1 MKSDV
6 KNSILYKR
14 EEKIMFIERIKENFK
29 ENEPIFTSE
38 ILSLFKEYTKAYV
51 FRLLNKS
58 IEKKEIIKYCSGV
71 YYIPSKTRRG
81 LSTIIPEDI
90 INKKY
95 VTDDDDIYG
104 IYGGLL
110 LRNLFNQTTQVPN
123 TIEVVTNNESS
134 RSRKITIN
142 NRDFI
147 LKKSRCKI
155 TKENY
160 KEYKLLE
167 VLTTNKPLI
176 DVETIRKYIED
187 NSIDKESLLE
197 TAKYFPPNTIKNLVC
212 CGVL

>member
-1 MKSDV
+1 
-6 KNSILYKR
+6 
-14 EEKIMFIERIKENFK
+14 MFIERIKENFK

-38 ILSLFKEYTKAYV
+38 ILTLFKEYTKAYV

-58 IEKKEIIKYCSGV
+58 IEKEEIIKYCSGV

-212 CGVL
+212 CGVLWYCMNIKILSC

>member
-1 MKSDV
+1 
-6 KNSILYKR
+6 
-14 EEKIMFIERIKENFK
+14 MFIERIKENFK

-38 ILSLFKEYTKAYV
+38 ILGLFKEYTKAYV

-58 IEKKEIIKYCSGV
+58 IEKEEIIKYCSGV

-176 DVETIRKYIED
+176 DIETIRKYIED
-187 NSIDKESLLE
+187 NSIDKDSLLE
-197 TAKYFPPNTIKNLVC
+197 TAKYFPSNTIKNLIC

>member
-1 MKSDV
+1 
-6 KNSILYKR
+6 
-14 EEKIMFIERIKENFK
+14 MFIERIKENFK

-38 ILSLFKEYTKAYV
+38 ILGLFKEYTKAYV

-58 IEKKEIIKYCSGV
+58 IENNEIIKYCSGV

-95 VTDDDDIYG
+95 VTNDDDIYG
-104 IYGGLL
+104 IYAGLL
-110 LRNLFNQTTQVPN
+110 LKNLFNFTTQVPN
-123 TIEVVTNNESS
+123 TIEVVTNNESA

-142 NRDFI
+142 NREFI

-160 KEYKLLE
+160 KEYTLLE
-167 VLTTNKPLI
+167 VLTTKKPSI
-176 DVETIRKYIED
+176 DIEMIRKYVEE
-187 NSIDKESLLE
+187 NSIDKDNLLE
-197 TAKYFPPNTIKNLVC
+197 TAKYFPSSTIKNLVY
-212 CGVL
+212 CGVLWYYMNIVISNH